1 MHIEH
6 HPLIKE
12 FPEHRERI
20 HELKQS
26 NNHFAKL
33 ADQYEEVDK
42 HICRAEDSPEGYD
55 NQHMHE
61 LKSERLKLK
70 DEMFRILEGEAA

>member
-1 MHIEH
+1 MHVEH

-20 HELKQS
+20 HSLKLS
-26 NNHFAKL
+26 NAHFAKL

-42 HICRAEDSPEGYD
+42 HICRAEDAAEGHD
-55 NQHMHE
+55 EAHMHK
-61 LKSERLKLK
+61 LKAERLHLK
-70 DEMFRILEGEAA
+70 DQVLKVLQVA

>member
-1 MHIEH
+1 MHVEH

-20 HELKQS
+20 HELKI
-26 NNHFAKL
+26 NNAHFAKL

-42 HICRAEDSPEGYD
+42 HICRAEDAPEGHD
-55 NQHMHE
+55 ETHMHK
-61 LKSERLKLK
+61 LKAERLRLK
-70 DEMFRILEGEAA
+70 DEVYKALEAVA